1 MTFILGN
8 SAPTFWKIS
17 LQWTRKGA
25 VSGILRAS
33 HHYFFFLAQQLLII
47 DYQLQK
53 RAAVV

>member
-33 HHYFFFLAQQLLII
+33 HHYFLFLAQQLLKM

-53 RAAVV
+53 TAAVV